1 MIICVDVG
9 NTNIC
14 LGLYENDVLLN
25 TYRLATNVNETYDEY
40 GVKINGLFSLNGIN
54 ACDIQGVIIGSVVP
68 RIDTIL
74 EKMFK
79 KYFNIEPLFVAPGV
93 KSGIHIKIDN
103 PKELGADLLVGAV
116 AASGKY
122 STPVLVID
130 MGTATTFAYVNE
142 KKEFLGGVICAGLK
156 TSYNSLFMNTS
167 KLEAVKL
174 TNTNDI
180 LGKNTTSCLQ
190 NGMVYGTS
198 SMIDGIISKFHKSY
212 GDFTVVLTGGDA
224 PFISKYLD
232 EEVILDENLLLDGLN
247 IIYKKNRV

>member
-1 MIICVDVG
+1 MVICVDVG

-14 LGLYENDVLLN
+14 FGIYKDEKLVS
-25 TYRLATNVNETYDEY
+25 TYRLSTNVNQTYDEY
-40 GVKINGLFSLNGIN
+40 GIKLNGLFALNNIN
-54 ACDIQGVIIGSVVP
+54 KEEINGVIIGSVVP

-74 EKMFK
+74 EKTFK
-79 KYFNIEPLFVAPGV
+79 KYFNLDPIFVAPGV

-116 AASGKY
+116 AASTKY
-122 STPVLVID
+122 KTPVLVVD

-190 NGMVYGTS
+190 NGMAYGTS
-198 SMIDGIISKFHKSY
+198 SMIDGIISKFRKAY
-212 GDFTVVLTGGDA
+212 GEFNVVITGGDA
-224 PFISKYLD
+224 PFISKYL
-232 EEVILDENLLLDGLN
+232 EEETILDENLLLDGLH
-247 IIYKKNRV
+247 IIYEKNRV